1 MFFYKL
7 IRHRFN
13 SMRLF
18 LLLIL
23 FASQSFAQNGPTS
36 YVAPTKVL
44 SAKGYQLGVYTDYFN
59 RSESRDEKGKKVEAL
74 DPYKFH
80 RIQTEVAGYYGA
92 TSDLQFGLG
101 FRFRQN
107 SGSQADAT
115 VPTNEVKGTS
125 SGLQS
130 TFLNLMFAFKQVDR
144 IQYTI
149 EGTFRYSPYTNN
161 EYQAGDDQKRFIL
174 GDTGNELS
182 AGLGMS
188 YIGAS
193 KNYLTVKGGYRRPGS
208 DISDEIYWQAEG
220 AMAWSYIALVA
231 GVDGVTSLKNDP
243 YDNDEANRPVYNS
256 PTYLY
261 NKKNREW
268 ITPYAGINVALGNS
282 WRIELRGSQV
292 IQGTSTDLGTTFGF
306 NIIRRVEKSETR
318 LVDNKFKTYDLE
330 ATVTKISPKKEYVV
344 IDKGIA
350 DDFNKGMRIDFFE
363 FDYVGGNVLVA
374 TGVIIKTTSDTSI
387 VKITQRF
394 NTKKELKEGLIGRA
408 TLK

>member
-1 MFFYKL
+1 
-7 IRHRFN
+7 
-13 SMRLF
+13 MRLF
-18 LLLIL
+18 LFLIL
-23 FASQSFAQNGPTS
+23 FPIISFAQNAPTS
-36 YVAPTKVL
+36 YVAPTRVL
-44 SAKGYQLGVYTDYFN
+44 AAKGYQLGAYVDYFT
-59 RSESRDEKGKKVEAL
+59 RTELRDDKGKKVEEA
-74 DPYKFH
+74 DDYKFN
-80 RIQTEVAGYYGA
+80 RVQTEVSGQYGA
-92 TSDLQFGLG
+92 TNDLQFGLG

-107 SGSQADAT
+107 VGTQIDREDVT
-115 VPTNEVKGTS
+115 QEVKATG

-144 IQYTI
+144 VQYTL

-161 EYQAGDDQKRFIL
+161 EYEVGDDQTIAIL
-174 GDTGNELS
+174 GDTGNEYS

-188 YIGAS
+188 YIGTS
-193 KNYLTVKGGYRRPGS
+193 KNYLTVRGGYRRPGS
-208 DISDEIYWQAEG
+208 EISDEIYWQAEG

-243 YDNDEANRPVYNS
+243 YENDELNRPDYNS

-261 NKKNREW
+261 NVPNREW
-268 ITPYAGINVALGNS
+268 ITPYAGINIALGNS
-282 WRIELRGSQV
+282 WRVELKGSQS
-292 IQGTSTDLGTTFGF
+292 IQGTSTDLGTTFGI
-306 NIIRRVEKSETR
+306 NLIRRVEKSETR

-350 DDFNKGMRIDFFE
+350 DDFNKGMRVDFFE
-363 FDYVGGNVLVA
+363 FDYIGGNVLVA
-374 TGVIIKTTSDTSI
+374 TGVIIKTKSDSAI

>member
-1 MFFYKL
+1 
-7 IRHRFN
+7 
-13 SMRLF
+13 MRLF

-23 FASQSFAQNGPTS
+23 FPILSFAQNAPTS
-36 YVAPTKVL
+36 YVAPTRVL
-44 SAKGYQLGVYTDYFN
+44 AAKGYQLGVYADYFT
-59 RSESRDEKGKKVEAL
+59 RTELRDEKGKKVDEA
-74 DPYKFH
+74 DDYKFN
-80 RIQTEVAGYYGA
+80 RVQTEVSGQYGA
-92 TSDLQFGLG
+92 TNDLQFGVG

-107 SGSQADAT
+107 VGTQIDREDAT
-115 VPTNEVKGTS
+115 QEVKATG

-144 IQYTI
+144 VQYTL

-161 EYQAGDDQKRFIL
+161 EYEAGDDQTIAIL
-174 GDTGNELS
+174 GDTGNEYS

-188 YIGAS
+188 YIGTS
-193 KNYLTVKGGYRRPGS
+193 KNYLTVRGGYRRPGS
-208 DISDEIYWQAEG
+208 EISDEIYWQAEG

-243 YDNDEANRPVYNS
+243 YENDEENRPNYNS
-256 PTYLY
+256 ATYLY
-261 NKKNREW
+261 NVPNREW
-268 ITPYAGINVALGNS
+268 ITPYAGINIALGNT
-282 WRIELRGSQV
+282 WRVELKGSQS
-292 IQGTSTDLGTTFGF
+292 IQGTSTDLGTTFGI
-306 NIIRRVEKSETR
+306 NLIRRVEKSETR

-350 DDFNKGMRIDFFE
+350 DDFNKGMRVDFFE
-363 FDYVGGNVLVA
+363 FDYIGGNVLVA
-374 TGVIIKTTSDTSI
+374 TGVIIKTKSDSAI

>member
-1 MFFYKL
+1 
-7 IRHRFN
+7 
-13 SMRLF
+13 MRLF

-23 FASQSFAQNGPTS
+23 FPILSFAQNAPTS
-36 YVAPTKVL
+36 YVAPTRVL
-44 SAKGYQLGVYTDYFN
+44 AAKGYQLGVYADYFT
-59 RSESRDEKGKKVEAL
+59 RTELRDEKGKKVDEA
-74 DPYKFH
+74 DDYKFN
-80 RIQTEVAGYYGA
+80 RVQTEVSGQYGA
-92 TSDLQFGLG
+92 TNDLQFGVG

-107 SGSQADAT
+107 VGTQIDREDAT
-115 VPTNEVKGTS
+115 QEVKATG

-144 IQYTI
+144 VQYTL

-161 EYQAGDDQKRFIL
+161 EYEAGDDQTIAIL
-174 GDTGNELS
+174 GDTGNEYS

-188 YIGAS
+188 YIGTS
-193 KNYLTVKGGYRRPGS
+193 KNYLTVRGGYRRPGS
-208 DISDEIYWQAEG
+208 EISDEIYWQAEG

-243 YDNDEANRPVYNS
+243 YENDEENRPNYNS

-261 NKKNREW
+261 NVPNREW
-268 ITPYAGINVALGNS
+268 ITPYAGINIALGNT
-282 WRIELRGSQV
+282 WRVELKGSQS
-292 IQGTSTDLGTTFGF
+292 IQGTSTDLGTTFGI
-306 NIIRRVEKSETR
+306 NLIRRVEKSETR

-350 DDFNKGMRIDFFE
+350 DDFNKGMRVDFFE
-363 FDYVGGNVLVA
+363 FDYIGGNVLVA
-374 TGVIIKTTSDTSI
+374 TGVIIKTKSDSAI

>member
-1 MFFYKL
+1 M
-7 IRHRFN
+7 
-13 SMRLF
+13 
-18 LLLIL
+18 
-23 FASQSFAQNGPTS
+23 SFAQNSPTS
-36 YVAPTKVL
+36 YVAPTRVL
-44 SAKGYQLGVYTDYFN
+44 AAKGYQLGVYTDYFT
-59 RSESRDEKGKKVEAL
+59 RTELRDEKGKKVEEA
-74 DPYKFH
+74 DDYKFN
-80 RIQTEVAGYYGA
+80 RVQTEVSGQYGA
-92 TSDLQFGLG
+92 TNDLQFGVG

-107 SGSQADAT
+107 VGMQPDENDTTQDVKAT
-115 VPTNEVKGTS
+115 G

-144 IQYTI
+144 VQYTL

-161 EYQAGDDQKRFIL
+161 EYEVGDDQTKAIL
-174 GDTGNELS
+174 GDTGNEYS

-188 YIGAS
+188 YIS
-193 KNYLTVKGGYRRPGS
+193 TTKNYLTVRGGYRRPGS

-243 YDNDEANRPVYNS
+243 YEDDEENRPLYNS
-256 PTYLY
+256 PTNLY
-261 NKKNREW
+261 NTKNREW
-268 ITPYAGINVALGNS
+268 ITPYAGINIALGNT
-282 WRIELRGSQV
+282 WRVELKGSQS
-292 IQGTSTDLGTTFGF
+292 IQGRSTDLGTTFGI
-306 NIIRRVEKSETR
+306 NLIRRVEKSETR
-318 LVDNKFKTYDLE
+318 LVDSKFKTYDLE

-350 DDFNKGMRIDFFE
+350 DDFNKGMRVDFFE
-363 FDYVGGNVLVA
+363 FDYIGGNVLVA
-374 TGVIIKTTSDTSI
+374 TGVIIKTKSDSAI